1 MANKKVEITI
11 PDFLNVHNYRKL
23 LNIEHMTDLNKLVYT
38 VSVLSGIDEEE
49 VRTWSPKDIG
59 IIANDLT
66 ETMSPK
72 DIFYPIIKH
81 NDILYGYS
89 NIDRMALGEFM
100 DLERLCKEP
109 HENLEE
115 IFAILYRPITK
126 HRINK
131 FGFKQLHNVMIFTEK
146 LDNPFK
152 WYDIE
157 KYDNTTRLER
167 AEIFKELPIALL
179 MGAMSFFLTVV
190 NQYLTDTGVSSDN
203 PVMREMK
210 KTLTKQNESLFQSIG
225 GGLRQYILSPNQAFS
240 TSQETPV
247 LLS

>member
-11 PDFLNVHNYRKL
+11 PDFLNVGNYRKL

-38 VSVLSGIDEEE
+38 ISVLAGIDEEE
-49 VRTWSPKDIG
+49 IRTWSPNDIG
-59 IIANDLT
+59 IVANDLT
-66 ETMSPK
+66 ETMAPK
-72 DIFYPIIKH
+72 DMFYPIIEH
-81 NDILYGYS
+81 NDVLYGYS
-89 NIDRMALGEFM
+89 NIDRMSLGEFM
-100 DLERLCKEP
+100 DLERLCKDP
-109 HENLEE
+109 QDNLEE
-115 IFAILYRPITK
+115 IFAVLYRPITK
-126 HRINK
+126 HRIGK
-131 FGFKQLHNVMIFTEK
+131 LGFKQLHNVRIFTEK

-157 KYDNTTRLER
+157 KYDNTIRLER
-167 AEIFKELPIALL
+167 AEIFKDLPIALL

-190 NQYLTDTGVSSDN
+190 NQYLTDTGVSSNN

-225 GGLRQYILSPNQAFS
+225 GGLRQYILSPNQVFS

>member
-1 MANKKVEITI
+1 MADKKVKIEI
-11 PDFLNVHNYRKL
+11 PDFLNVGNYKKL

-38 VSVLSGIDEEE
+38 ISVLAGIDEDEI
-49 VRTWSPKDIG
+49 RTWSPNDIG

-66 ETMSPK
+66 ETMAPK
-72 DIFYPIIKH
+72 DMFYPIIEH
-81 NDILYGYS
+81 DGVLYGYS
-89 NIDRMALGEFM
+89 NIDRMSLGEFM
-100 DLERLCKEP
+100 DLERFCKEP

-131 FGFKQLHNVMIFTEK
+131 FGYKQLHNVRIFTEK
-146 LDNPFK
+146 LDNPFR

-157 KYDNTTRLER
+157 KYDNNTRLER

-179 MGAMSFFLTVV
+179 MGAMSFFLTVA

-225 GGLRQYILSPNQAFS
+225 GGLRQFILSPNQVYS
-240 TSQETPV
+240 TSQEMAV
-247 LLS
+247 L

>member
-1 MANKKVEITI
+1 MADKKVKIEI
-11 PDFLNVHNYRKL
+11 PDFLNVGNYKKL

-38 VSVLSGIDEEE
+38 ISVLANIDEEE
-49 VRTWSPKDIG
+49 IRTWSPNDIG
-59 IIANDLT
+59 IVANDLT
-66 ETMSPK
+66 ETMAPK
-72 DIFYPIIKH
+72 DMFYPIIEH
-81 NDILYGYS
+81 DGVLYGYS
-89 NIDRMALGEFM
+89 NIDRMSLGEFM

-126 HRINK
+126 HRIGK
-131 FGFKQLHNVMIFTEK
+131 LGFKQLHNVRIFTEK
-146 LDNPFK
+146 LDNPFR

-157 KYDNTTRLER
+157 KYDNNVRLER

-225 GGLRQYILSPNQAFS
+225 GGLRQYILSPNQVYS
-240 TSQETPV
+240 TSQETVV
-247 LLS
+247 L